1 MKCFQD
7 KVAIVTGGATLIGA
21 EIVRQFHRNGT
32 RVVVADIDGRNGEAL
47 QREFADGVRFVQTDL
62 TQDEQL
68 KRCVDAAVT
77 AYGGID
83 FIVNVACS
91 YVDDGLASDRQQWS
105 QALGVNLVGGVML
118 LRAAYPHMVRRGG
131 GVIVNF
137 GSTSAQVAQA
147 GRWLYPASKA
157 AVLQLTRSQA
167 LDLAKDNIRVNSVSP
182 GWTWSGVLDQVSG
195 GDKDRTNRVAAP
207 FHMLGRVGE
216 PAEVAAAVVFL
227 CSDQASF
234 ITGANLAVDGGYG
247 AMGPEQGATPIAALM
262 A

>member
-1 MKCFQD
+1 
-7 KVAIVTGGATLIGA
+7 
-21 EIVRQFHRNGT
+21 
-32 RVVVADIDGRNGEAL
+32 VV
-47 QREFADGVRFVQTDL
+47 
-62 TQDEQL
+62 
-68 KRCVDAAVT
+68 
-77 AYGGID
+77 
-83 FIVNVACS
+83 
-91 YVDDGLASDRQQWS
+91 
-105 QALGVNLVGGVML
+105 
-118 LRAAYPHMVRRGG
+118 
-131 GVIVNF
+131 
-137 GSTSAQVAQA
+137 
-147 GRWLYPASKA
+147 
-157 AVLQLTRSQA
+157 QLTRSQA

>member
-1 MKCFQD
+1 MKGLQD

-21 EIVRQFHRNGT
+21 EIARQFHRNGT

-47 QREFADGVRFVQTDL
+47 QREFTDGVRFVQTDL

-68 KRCVDAAVT
+68 QQCVDAAVT
-77 AYGGID
+77 TYGGID

-91 YVDDGLASDRQQWS
+91 YVDDGIDSDRQQWS

-131 GVIVNF
+131 GAIVNF

-157 AVLQLTRSQA
+157 AVVQLTRSQA

-247 AMGPEQGATPIAALM
+247 AMGPEQGAAPIAALM